1 LTFSLYRFLYDF
13 VTFPNGVFSGT
24 IISQI
29 VKAKGHEL
37 VRKTAE
43 YQLLLGALAL
53 PGCVIGALVVN
64 RLGRRNLMIAGFAGY
79 LVIGL
84 VVGCAYNQRPSSFL
98 SFFSCSVSSL
108 PFSRLAT
115 SVFPPPL

>member
-1 LTFSLYRFLYDF
+1 MLTPPSPSYDF

-29 VKAKGHEL
+29 VKVKGHEL

-53 PGCVIGALVVN
+53 PGCVAGALLVN
-64 RLGRRNLMIAGFAGY
+64 RMGRRNLMIAGFAGY
-79 LVIGL
+79 LGTLLLLSLSYSQV
-84 VVGCAYNQRPSSFL
+84 PSL
-98 SFFSCSVSSL
+98 TCL
-108 PFSRLAT
+108 LCC
-115 SVFPPPL
+115 